1 MIATAANTGAEE
13 ESMRPEGFGS
23 DGHEPVSTQGGV
35 GGGGEHPQRIGGYR
49 IVRVLGEGGM
59 GVVYLA
65 EQTEPVRREVA
76 LKILKPG
83 MDTRQVVA
91 RFEAERQSLAV
102 MEHPGIAKVYHAGAT
117 ETGRP
122 YFVMERV
129 DGVPITEYCAAHRLG
144 LRERVRLFAQVCR
157 AVQHAHQKGVIHRD
171 LKPSNVLVTVADDR
185 PLCKIIDFG
194 IAKAVEKTLEEQTRL
209 TQLDQSL
216 GTPAYMSPEQVEGAG
231 QDIDTRSDIYSL
243 GVLLYE
249 LLAGV
254 LPFEPQAYRGWAF
267 YAQHLVREPPVPS
280 ARFRG
285 LVVAEQARI
294 AELRRADSAALCRQ
308 LRSDLD
314 WIAMRALERDRERRY
329 ETANGFALDLERFL
343 ANEPV
348 AASPP
353 SRAYRTRKFVRRHR
367 VGVVFAAV
375 LTVLLVGF
383 ATAMGVQAE
392 RIARARDLAVVRQGQ
407 AEGLIDFMLTDLRA
421 KLEPVGRLDLLADVG
436 QQALAYFAALPEDQ
450 FTDDE
455 LLSRSQALSQIGQVR
470 IEAGDPAGAIG
481 ALHES
486 LRFAS
491 ALSARR
497 TDDPRRLYQLS
508 QSHFWVGFAAWRS
521 GDLDGAEARFQDYLR
536 LARRLVE
543 REPDNLDYRL
553 ELGYA
558 HSNLGSLREARGDF
572 EGAVREYARTL
583 EVKEDLVR
591 RDPKRIGWVGELAE
605 THNTLAVAY
614 RKMGAYEQARQEH
627 RREYELKLAA
637 LELDPTHAYW
647 RSRLGWAH
655 QFMGNL
661 ELLVGQPGSA
671 RRNYLAAVVTM
682 DSLVAHDPANAG
694 WRRAGAIARRQ
705 LGIAQADLGQQAA
718 SLQAFQD
725 AIGRFDELLRMDST
739 AFDWRLELGLTRLAL
754 ARALLGFGQPEA
766 ALREAENAVAHLAAA
781 RGAGRALRV
790 ARAETDLVRG
800 NAFANLGRPAEA
812 DTMYERSLEQ
822 LGPLGGGS
830 EVADIEPLFAEAHLG
845 LGRDDD
851 ARPLL
856 ENLDRRGYRGRF
868 LTQLRRQGR
877 PPRT

>member
-1 MIATAANTGAEE
+1 M
-13 ESMRPEGFGS
+13 S
-23 DGHEPVSTQGGV
+23 D
-35 GGGGEHPQRIGGYR
+35 HPDRIGGYR
-49 IVRVLGEGGM
+49 IVRILGEGGM

-102 MEHPGIAKVYHAGAT
+102 MEHPGIAKVYDAGAT

-122 YFVMERV
+122 YFAMERV
-129 DGVPITEYCAAHRLG
+129 DGVPITEYCDAHRLDV
-144 LRERVRLFAQVCR
+144 RARVRLFAQVCR

-171 LKPSNVLVTVADDR
+171 LKPSNVLVTVADDQ

-243 GVLLYE
+243 GVLFYE

-267 YAQHLVREPPVPS
+267 YAQHLVREPPIPS
-280 ARFRG
+280 ARFAG
-285 LVVAEQARI
+285 LPSSEKLGI
-294 AELRRADSAALCRQ
+294 AQMRRTDPGSLRRQ
-308 LRSDLD
+308 LHGDLD
-314 WIAMRALERDRERRY
+314 WVAVRALEKDRDRRY
-329 ETANGFALDLERFL
+329 ETANGFALDLERYL
-343 ANEPV
+343 NDEPV
-348 AASPP
+348 LASPP

-367 VGVVFAAV
+367 LGVTFASVLAVLLIGFAA
-375 LTVLLVGF
+375 
-383 ATAMGVQAE
+383 AMGVQAE

-421 KLEPVGRLDLLADVG
+421 KLEPVGRLDLLNEVG
-436 QQALAYFAALPEDQ
+436 HQALAYFAALPEDQ

-455 LLSRSQALSQIGQVR
+455 LLSRSQALSQIGQDR
-470 IEAGDPAGAIG
+470 INAGEPGGAV
-481 ALHES
+481 ATLRES
-486 LRFAS
+486 LRLAS
-491 ALSARR
+491 ALSARG

-508 QSHFWVGFAAWRS
+508 QSHFWVGYAAWRS
-521 GDLDGAEARFQDYLR
+521 GGHEEAEARFQDYLG
-536 LARRLVE
+536 LAQRLVE
-543 REPDNLDYRL
+543 LEPENLDYRL

-558 HSNLGSLREARGDF
+558 HSNLGSVREAKGDF
-572 EGAVREYARTL
+572 EGAVREYSRTL

-591 RDPKRIGWVGELAE
+591 RDPERINWVGELAE

-614 RKMGAYEQARQEH
+614 GKMGEYEKARQEH

-661 ELLVGQPGSA
+661 ELLLGQPVAAQRS
-671 RRNYLAAVVTM
+671 YQLAAATM
-682 DSLVAHDPANAG
+682 DSLIAHDPANAG

-705 LGIAQADLGQQAA
+705 LGVALAERGQGAA
-718 SLQAFQD
+718 SLQAFRD
-725 AIGRFDELLRMDST
+725 ATRRFDELLQMDST
-739 AFDWRLELGLTRLAL
+739 AFDWRFEVGLTRLAL
-754 ARALLGFGQPEA
+754 ARALLVLGQPEA
-766 ALREAENAVAHLAAA
+766 ALREAEDAATHLAAA
-781 RGAGRALRV
+781 RGASRALRI
-790 ARAETDLVRG
+790 ARAESELVRG
-800 NAFANLGRPAEA
+800 HAFANLGRAAEA

-822 LGPLGGGS
+822 LGPLARGG
-830 EVADIEPLFAEAHLG
+830 EVADIEPLLAEAHLG
-845 LGRDDD
+845 LGHAEA

-856 ENLDRRGYRGRF
+856 VNLDRRGYRGHF
-868 LTQLRRQGR
+868 LTQLRQRQGR
-877 PPRT
+877 APRT

>member
-1 MIATAANTGAEE
+1 MPPGEL
-13 ESMRPEGFGS
+13 GS
-23 DGHEPVSTQGGV
+23 DGHEPVSAQ
-35 GGGGEHPQRIGGYR
+35 GGGGGSGGHPQRIGGYR

-102 MEHPGIAKVYHAGAT
+102 MEHPGIAKVYDAGAT

-122 YFVMERV
+122 FFVMERV
-129 DGVPITEYCAAHRLG
+129 DGTPITEYCDAHRLDV
-144 LRERVRLFAQVCR
+144 RERVRLFAQVCR

-249 LLAGV
+249 VLAGV

-267 YAQHLVREPPVPS
+267 YAQHLVREPSVPS

-285 LVVAEQARI
+285 LPIGEQARI
-294 AELRRADSAALCRQ
+294 AELRRAEPAALRRQ
-308 LRSDLD
+308 LRGDLD
-314 WIAMRALERDRERRY
+314 WIVMRALEKDRERRY

-353 SRAYRTRKFVRRHR
+353 SRGYRTRKFVRRHR
-367 VGVVFAAV
+367 VGVAFAGV
-375 LTVLLVGF
+375 LALLLVGF
-383 ATAMGVQAE
+383 AAAMGVQAE

-421 KLEPVGRLDLLADVG
+421 KLEPVGRLDLLADLG
-436 QQALAYFAALPEDQ
+436 QQALAYFATLPEDQ

-470 IEAGDPAGAIG
+470 IDAGDPAGAIG
-481 ALHES
+481 TLHES
-486 LRFAS
+486 LRLAS
-491 ALSARR
+491 ALSARSP
-497 TDDPRRLYQLS
+497 DDPRRLYQLS

-543 REPDNLDYRL
+543 LEPDNLEYRL

-572 EGAVREYARTL
+572 EGAIREYARTL
-583 EVKEDLVR
+583 AVKEDLVR
-591 RDPKRIGWVGELAE
+591 HDPKRIDWVGELAE

-614 RKMGAYEQARQEH
+614 RKMGAYEKARQAH

-637 LELDPTHAYW
+637 LELDPSHAYW

-661 ELLVGQPGSA
+661 ELLVGQPESA
-671 RRNYLAAVVTM
+671 RRNYLAAVATM
-682 DSLVAHDPANAG
+682 DSLIAHDPANAG
-694 WRRAGAIARRQ
+694 WRRAGAVARRQ
-705 LGIAQADLGQQAA
+705 LGIALADLGQRAS
-718 SLQAFQD
+718 SLQAFRD
-725 AIGRFDELLRMDST
+725 ATGRFDELLRMDST

-766 ALREAENAVAHLAAA
+766 ALREAEDATAHLGAA
-781 RGAGRALRV
+781 RGASRALRI
-790 ARAETDLVRG
+790 ARAESGMVRG
-800 NAFANLGRPAEA
+800 HALIALGRAAEA
-812 DTMYERSLEQ
+812 DVDHRQALARLDALAAT
-822 LGPLGGGS
+822 
-830 EVADIEPLFAEAHLG
+830 EVADLEPLRAGENLA
-845 LGRDDD
+845 LGRTAD
-851 ARPLL
+851 ARRLL
-856 ENLDRRGYRGRF
+856 ATLDGRGYRGHF
-868 LTQLRRQGR
+868 LTTLRQPNGTTPRQ
-877 PPRT
+877 